1 MFMFK
6 VMSELAVSADDVAK
20 FVRLQKA
27 MYDSGATPQDIALVL
42 HPLLEGA
49 PKEKLAAIAQM
60 LRERL
65 NESIGAADVANALDF
80 VDAFQN
86 ASIPPELVGS
96 MALVQKTIEASL
108 STPEKMSSGL
118 AEMMK
123 KSDANPESL
132 EKPLRDLLKKNGV
145 TAEGLEKVPF
155 VVFLFVYFLSCFN
168 VYLFQAVLVQKAAL
182 AAGISS
188 RDLSAV
194 LALQAALAEA
204 GWSAKEISAAFGT
217 IASNGGD
224 LKQAILICNISIF
237 ILII

>member
-96 MALVQKTIEASL
+96 MALVQKVREYPICV
-108 STPEKMSSGL
+108 
-118 AEMMK
+118 
-123 KSDANPESL
+123 KSIP
-132 EKPLRDLLKKNGV
+132 
-145 TAEGLEKVPF
+145 
-155 VVFLFVYFLSCFN
+155 
-168 VYLFQAVLVQKAAL
+168 
-182 AAGISS
+182 
-188 RDLSAV
+188 
-194 LALQAALAEA
+194 
-204 GWSAKEISAAFGT
+204 
-217 IASNGGD
+217 
-224 LKQAILICNISIF
+224 ILIVDIMKRIDSL
-237 ILII
+237 LINHENPPDQL